1 MLHSILSNQVLTGV
15 LGGSIAVSLL
25 YALKSTPE
33 ALWRFLCWRFST
45 VLIVFSDDPS
55 FDMVSEWL
63 TGLEYAKRSRQ
74 LRLTSEY
81 SDHEQATALRVSPG
95 IGSHLVWHQ
104 GRPVLVTRTL
114 TSKDAP
120 LGYQRRAEDITIRT
134 LGSSPL
140 LAHEIVALVKDAR
153 SGSAATHVDV
163 FLFGDGWRLAARKV
177 KRSLASVV
185 LPREQR
191 ERIVDDIA
199 QFRDSRAWYAERG
212 IPYRRGLLLT
222 GSPGTGKT
230 SLVFALASHFSMRVY
245 ALNLGSIRSDT
256 DLINAVTS
264 VPENAILLIEDIDA
278 AQHNRATKSDG
289 ESEPSV
295 TMSGL
300 LNAIDGVFS
309 RDGRVLIMTTNHP
322 EKLDAALKRP
332 GRADRI
338 EELQALEPAEALVM
352 CRQFLGV
359 GAGDAFAKT
368 ISGTVLPAN
377 LQRQL
382 LQEHHAGRSG
392 RKAA

>member
-1 MLHSILSNQVLTGV
+1 MLHSILSNQVMTGV
-15 LGGSIAVSLL
+15 LGGSLAVSLL

-45 VLIVFSDDPS
+45 VLIVFSEDAA
-55 FDMVSEWL
+55 FEMVSEWL
-63 TGLEYAKRSRQ
+63 SGLEYAKRARQ

-81 SDHEQATALRVSPG
+81 SDHEQQNALRVSPG
-95 IGSHLVWHQ
+95 IGTHLVWFR
-104 GRPVLVTRTL
+104 GSPVLVTRSCA
-114 TSKDAP
+114 SKDPP
-120 LGYQRRAEDITIRT
+120 LGSQRRHEDITIRT

-153 SGSAATHVDV
+153 SGSAATHVEIC
-163 FLFGDGWRLAARKV
+163 LFGDYWRVVARKA
-177 KRSLASVV
+177 KRSLFSVV
-185 LPREQR
+185 MPREQR
-191 ERIVDDIA
+191 DRIVDDIA

-278 AQHNRATKSDG
+278 AQHNRATKGDG

-322 EKLDAALKRP
+322 EKLDVALKRP

-382 LQEHHAGRSG
+382 LQEHHAGRSN